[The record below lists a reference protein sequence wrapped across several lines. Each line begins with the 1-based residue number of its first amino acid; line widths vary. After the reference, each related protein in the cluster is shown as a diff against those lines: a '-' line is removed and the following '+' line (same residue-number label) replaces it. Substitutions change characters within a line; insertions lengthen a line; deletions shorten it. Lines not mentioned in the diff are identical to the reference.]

1 SLSFPYNKGFA
12 GWNNDG
18 LHVFGEEDDGH
29 GYGEVFFRRNNR
41 TDPSSLSIYFEE
53 RQREVDRVKR
63 LVNAQPT
70 YELKLKTLV
79 ESRAGQ
85 KIGGHRFWREYLK
98 IHSNEYED
106 YYLFRK
112 DQRAASSEIEEPM
125 LNLWPWSKD
134 EVSAFNNYLIGL
146 FNDWRENPGKYH
158 WLWSPSFE
166 VFDFDTC
173 FVLSLTC

>member
-1 SLSFPYNKGFA
+1 MSIDPHPDLIEHGRRLLEIPDLRDRLRYYNDNIYSLSFPYNKGFA

-63 LVNAQPT
+63 LV
-70 YELKLKTLV
+70 
-79 ESRAGQ
+79 
-85 KIGGHRFWREYLK
+85 
-98 IHSNEYED
+98 
-106 YYLFRK
+106 
-112 DQRAASSEIEEPM
+112 IEEPM